1 MEVEGRPNTV
11 HNASVMVITAGN
23 TREWRLSGL
32 SGPGGFGLDHDL
44 RWNPK
49 AGGAPERPKY
59 SRHRVGMLDRPT
71 PACQPGPE
79 DVCEAVRV
87 AVSRLR
93 STGRELFPR
102 GGARRPKKTV
112 QQAG

>member
-1 MEVEGRPNTV
+1 MEVEGRRATV
-11 HNASVMVITAGN
+11 HNASIMVITAGN
-23 TREWRLSGL
+23 TREWRPSGL
-32 SGPGGFGLDHDL
+32 SGPGGSESDHDL

-49 AGGAPERPKY
+49 AGGSPERPKY
-59 SRHRVGMLDRPT
+59 SRHGLGMPDRPT

-79 DVCEAVRV
+79 GVCVAVRV

-93 STGRELFPR
+93 STGRELFPW

-112 QQAG
+112 QQGG